1 MPDTDR
7 RRNLGEILRD
17 LGRITPAEQDR
28 ALEYQQ
34 EHGGF
39 FGEALI
45 ALGFIS
51 SEELEFALASQFDL
65 PYVFPD
71 PGAIPREVATLVSP
85 GWALGNLALP
95 ISRAG
100 NTLVVVV
107 DSPLKEDVVAEI
119 RHRTGLD
126 VDLAIA
132 SPDRIRALIREIFAE
147 ADDDE
152 DPADRPVVSVEG
164 FLERAM
170 GAGAERFG
178 FSVRGR
184 AAFGWWRAGD
194 VVDRV
199 ALAGGWMRGLRE
211 RLHPA
216 DALLPRVG
224 SRVEPE
230 LDGRNELPD
239 SLLWEGREL
248 PVDVSVL
255 GTGPHREVLVVLSDL
270 PDEQEATLPR
280 PPDTVVREARLLRRA
295 GSGRFAVR
303 LLADGLPSDLL
314 AALPELF
321 FGRAERSVHLH
332 DDPTGSQARHTQG
345 ADAAGDD
352 GPVRIGL
359 PERTDE
365 AVRVLHD
372 RLARFHFDGITLAAG
387 EAPEFWAERLAGIAP
402 TFFVRLDS
410 TDAREALSEAG
421 ILWEIEV
428 ADDRAGGLSWRL
440 FPLNISY

>member
-1 MPDTDR
+1 MPDTER

-17 LGRITPAEQDR
+17 LGRISTTEQDR

-51 SEELEFALASQFDL
+51 PEELEFALASQFDL

-71 PGAIPREVATLVSP
+71 SGAIPREVARLVSP

-107 DSPLKEDVVAEI
+107 DSPLKDHVVSEL

-132 SPDRIRALIREIFAE
+132 SPDRIRALIREIFDE
-147 ADDDE
+147 DDDE
-152 DPADRPVVSVEG
+152 EAADRPVVSVEG
-164 FLERAM
+164 FLARAM

-178 FSVRGR
+178 FSIRGR
-184 AAFGWWRAGD
+184 TALGWWRSGD
-194 VVDRV
+194 AVHRV
-199 ALAGGWMRGLRE
+199 GLAGGWMGGLEE

-216 DALLPRVG
+216 DALLPRADSG
-224 SRVEPE
+224 VEPE
-230 LDGRNELPD
+230 LEGRSEVPD
-239 SLLWEGREL
+239 TLLWEGREL

-255 GTGPHREVLVVLSDL
+255 GSGANREVLIVLTDL
-270 PDEQEATLPR
+270 PDDEQSGLPV

-295 GSGRFAVR
+295 GSARFAVR
-303 LLADGLPSDLL
+303 LLAEGLPAALL
-314 AALPELF
+314 AALPELL
-321 FGRAERSVHLH
+321 FGRSIRSVHMH
-332 DDPTGSQARHTQG
+332 GGPDARVEGPRATEPTVPSGT
-345 ADAAGDD
+345 
-352 GPVRIGL
+352 VRIGL
-359 PERTDE
+359 PERTDPAMAE
-365 AVRVLHD
+365 LRE
-372 RLARFHFDGITLAAG
+372 RIARFHFDAITL
-387 EAPEFWAERLAGIAP
+387 EAVGPTGFWAERLATLAP
-402 TFFVRLDS
+402 ALFVELAA
-410 TDAREALSEAG
+410 TEEREVLSEAG

-428 ADDRAGGLSWRL
+428 ADDREGGLSWRL